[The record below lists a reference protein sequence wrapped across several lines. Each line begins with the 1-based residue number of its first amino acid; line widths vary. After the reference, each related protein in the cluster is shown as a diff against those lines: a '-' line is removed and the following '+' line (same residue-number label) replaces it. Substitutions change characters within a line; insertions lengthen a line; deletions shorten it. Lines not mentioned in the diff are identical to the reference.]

1 MGFGPGNRY
10 DGSLLV
16 KQVEMGFGSM
26 SRVAPTGE
34 CHARRKTRSAVG
46 VARSN
51 YGIMGSDDVA
61 PLGEQEL
68 FRRK

>member
-1 MGFGPGNRY
+1 
-10 DGSLLV
+10 
-16 KQVEMGFGSM
+16 MGFGSM
-26 SRVAPTGE
+26 SRVTPTGE
-34 CHARRKTRSAVG
+34 FHARRKTRPAVG

-51 YGIMGSDDVA
+51 YGIMGSDDVP